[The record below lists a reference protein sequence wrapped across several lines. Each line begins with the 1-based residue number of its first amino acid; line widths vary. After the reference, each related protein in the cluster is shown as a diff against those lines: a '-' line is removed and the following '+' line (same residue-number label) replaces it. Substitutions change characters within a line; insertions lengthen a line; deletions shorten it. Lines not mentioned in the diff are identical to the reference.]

1 MNLDYVRAYHLIVE
15 EEARILSNEQRI
27 EEGRWYSVTNLKYYI
42 ERDQLKELLKKK
54 GYSNPDEVINF
65 LINRGFLVQLPES
78 PEDGES
84 HRLRSLHM
92 DILVRSSQITTEHGR
107 PPYLLSSKFTLS
119 KLKVPAREDRTII
132 PTLGAGFPADS
143 LWSAVLSFFKGDQQL
158 AETYVNIMKDYLGHS
173 GLDSFQTHV
182 LYSMLTSETNTHA
195 IIAPTGSG
203 KTEIYLFYLLA
214 KLMKWRILEKDARK
228 KALLVYPRKA
238 LTVDQAYRIVK
249 LLSKA
254 NRQLNRIN
262 VNLTFAIRDGE
273 TPRKREQV
281 EDGTLFRGVNCPI
294 CNNQLIYSKKSGKE
308 RPVVRCKQ
316 CGREYSFIKVVRDE
330 VAEADIIA
338 TNPWALEVRLLDNS
352 TYDVNANAISNVGL
366 LVFDEVHEYTGLSGG
381 IMASLIDV
389 MRSINNYGHLEI
401 VFSSATVPDP
411 QDFILKLSGDNT
423 CRVYDFQDLVIKR
436 KIVNIVGE
444 RLIILG
450 YFAMNPQYSWVTYCQ
465 LWAVLMAFLSY
476 AYKLREMWQPQS
488 VLFVNNLKELRRI
501 RSGYEESL
509 RLGEP
514 KDHLKEDLESLD
526 PYCYWHYLP
535 VAVRRNISQLE
546 GEKLFNELN
555 YRVAEVHSEAPKEE
569 KESTVSRLRRGD
581 GLVALSTSSLEL
593 GVDYDG
599 VGFIL
604 NVGLDNPISLI
615 QRVGRGG
622 RSDRTLR
629 TVLGLF
635 LVRALPTE
643 MLKTYD
649 ENFMRALATTSFEGY
664 KLLITR
670 DNPQIVKRRILI
682 EAVAKLAKK
691 NLETY
696 ASGRGIQ
703 SLEALRSLIENVLG
717 EII

>member
-1 MNLDYVRAYHLIVE
+1 
-15 EEARILSNEQRI
+15 
-27 EEGRWYSVTNLKYYI
+27 
-42 ERDQLKELLKKK
+42 
-54 GYSNPDEVINF
+54 
-65 LINRGFLVQLPES
+65 
-78 PEDGES
+78 
-84 HRLRSLHM
+84 
-92 DILVRSSQITTEHGR
+92 
-107 PPYLLSSKFTLS
+107 
-119 KLKVPAREDRTII
+119 
-132 PTLGAGFPADS
+132 
-143 LWSAVLSFFKGDQQL
+143 
-158 AETYVNIMKDYLGHS
+158 
-173 GLDSFQTHV
+173 
-182 LYSMLTSETNTHA
+182 
-195 IIAPTGSG
+195 
-203 KTEIYLFYLLA
+203 
-214 KLMKWRILEKDARK
+214 
-228 KALLVYPRKA
+228 
-238 LTVDQAYRIVK
+238 
-249 LLSKA
+249 
-254 NRQLNRIN
+254 
-262 VNLTFAIRDGE
+262 
-273 TPRKREQV
+273 
-281 EDGTLFRGVNCPI
+281 
-294 CNNQLIYSKKSGKE
+294 
-308 RPVVRCKQ
+308 
-316 CGREYSFIKVVRDE
+316 
-330 VAEADIIA
+330 
-338 TNPWALEVRLLDNS
+338 
-352 TYDVNANAISNVGL
+352 
-366 LVFDEVHEYTGLSGG
+366 
-381 IMASLIDV
+381 MASLIDV

-411 QDFILKLSGDNT
+411 QDFFLKLSGDNT

-476 AYKLREMWQPQS
+476 AYKLREMWQLQS

-569 KESTVSRLRRGD
+569 KESTVSRLRGGD